1 MGCQALKGVLPT
13 SLAAP
18 WSLRK
23 GLLMRSGILCPT
35 PEKELLPMLGGGP
48 CACETTFWYEMDLR
62 GGGWWN
68 GDASAW

>member
-1 MGCQALKGVLPT
+1 MGCQALKGVLLT

-23 GLLMRSGILCPT
+23 GLLMRSGILCPA

-48 CACETTFWYEMDLR
+48 CAYETTFWYEMDLR

-68 GDASAW
+68 GDARAW

>member
-1 MGCQALKGVLPT
+1 
-13 SLAAP
+13 
-18 WSLRK
+18 
-23 GLLMRSGILCPT
+23 MRSGILCPT

-62 GGGWWN
+62 GGGWWK